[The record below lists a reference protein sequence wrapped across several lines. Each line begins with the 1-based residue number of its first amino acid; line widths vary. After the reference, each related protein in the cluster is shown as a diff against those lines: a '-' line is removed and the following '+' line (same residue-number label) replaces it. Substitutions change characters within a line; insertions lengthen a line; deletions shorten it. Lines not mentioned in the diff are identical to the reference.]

1 MSNEI
6 TTIEPNDAQLIMLAQ
21 KTPANL
27 IRFRKGRGG
36 IQFPFVDGAEVIRA
50 LNNAFNWD
58 WDFETDQEELIHFQG
73 VPFEIKVRGRLTV
86 RVPGRT
92 IVKMQ
97 YGAQAIEMT
106 KEQEPRPVSIGD
118 CYKGAATDA
127 LKKCA
132 SELGLFL
139 DLYDSDAG
147 ITPSTVEQAKRAP
160 TPTVAQPAEPKQW
173 TRDPDEWAA
182 FAATAK
188 ELGFSAGDVR
198 ELLQVKSMHEYKG
211 TRQDAEKA
219 IRDAATASKIP
230 DLPQAVQTRK

>member
-1 MSNEI
+1 MNEM
-6 TTIEPNDAQLIMLAQ
+6 TTVEPNDSQLMMLAQ

-50 LNNAFNWD
+50 LNTAFTWD

-86 RVPGRT
+86 RVPGKT

-97 YGAQAIEMT
+97 YGSQAIEMT
-106 KEQEPRPVSIGD
+106 NTQEPKPVSIGD

-139 DLYDSDAG
+139 DLYDSDSG
-147 ITPSTVEQAKRAP
+147 ITPATVEQAKRAP
-160 TPTVAQPAEPKQW
+160 QPAAQPAEPKQW
-173 TRDPDEWAA
+173 TRDLEKWGE
-182 FAATAK
+182 FAQFAK
-188 ELGFSAGDVR
+188 DHGFTTTEQVR
-198 ELLQVKSMHEYKG
+198 EVLQVLSMHEYKG
-211 TRQDAEKA
+211 TKAQAEDEIRKA
-219 IRDAATASKIP
+219 AAVAKIP
-230 DLPQAVQTRK
+230 ALPQPVQTKK